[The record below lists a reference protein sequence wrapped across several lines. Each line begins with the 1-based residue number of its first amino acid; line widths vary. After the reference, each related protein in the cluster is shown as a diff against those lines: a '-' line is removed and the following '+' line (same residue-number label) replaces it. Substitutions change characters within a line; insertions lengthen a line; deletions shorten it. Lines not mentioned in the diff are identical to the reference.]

1 MMTPKRKT
9 VRALLWLIAKCC
21 KEGRFRTEDYY
32 DYTTRELHMSR
43 ASAHDLVDVLAEEG
57 LAEKEKAQGHT
68 VECAK
73 LCERIKWLMERV

>member
-1 MMTPKRKT
+1 VTPKRKT

-21 KEGRFRTEDYY
+21 KEGEFRTEEYY
-32 DYTTRELHMSR
+32 AYAVGELHMSR